1 MIGDITVLGMTMG
14 QHILEDIGV
23 SVPQGMLVTI
33 PADVAMLS
41 KDLWLAISQ
50 KQIFRIHAG
59 TTAFVM
65 PSKEAEPVRALVD
78 QNQQLQQA
86 LTDQHARGSVAMDQ
100 LRIQG
105 EQLKLQ
111 GEQLKLQGELL
122 KALLQNG
129 APRWTPGAPAQGP
142 APSSQ
147 ATVQM
152 PSEDA
157 PTFIPMT
164 IKPDDVVVRIEAKIE
179 EAEGSDIAN
188 NRSKLRKLRQ

>member
-33 PADVAMLS
+33 PADVAVTS

-111 GEQLKLQGELL
+111 GEQLRLQGELL

-129 APRWTPGAPAQGP
+129 PAPRYHAPSQTPGQSP
-142 APSSQ
+142 
-147 ATVQM
+147 TVQM